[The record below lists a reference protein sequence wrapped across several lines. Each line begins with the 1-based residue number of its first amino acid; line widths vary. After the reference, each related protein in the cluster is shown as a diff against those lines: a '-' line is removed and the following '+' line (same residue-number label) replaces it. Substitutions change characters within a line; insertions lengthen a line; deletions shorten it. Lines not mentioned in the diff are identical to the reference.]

1 MNALQVVRTTPRA
14 FTQYEAGFH
23 SSAEKYRERAS
34 LIRDSISSMK
44 DRAES
49 TRLLA
54 MASEFEELAAG
65 LEQMRRNREVSG
77 LIGLARRGRG

>member
-34 LIRDSISSMK
+34 LIRGSISSIK
-44 DRAES
+44 NTKECG
-49 TRLLA
+49 RLLA
-54 MASEFEELAAG
+54 VASEFEELAAG
-65 LEQMRRNREVSG
+65 LEQMRRNYQVSG
-77 LIGLARRGRG
+77 LIGLARRGRD